1 MADPILITFTNND
14 LLALMEVVTHYKM
27 LYYWAIKNDAS
38 TLTDERKGR
47 LEKIEA
53 IIAKVLKM

>member
-1 MADPILITFTNND
+1 MADPIHISFTDND
-14 LLALMEVVTHYKM
+14 LLALMEIVTHYRM
-27 LYYWAIKNDAS
+27 LYYWAIKNDAA